1 MSRYILAAAAL
12 SAACLL
18 SACGSATVESA
29 GPGEATSV
37 PPLER
42 SSAAASSTAA
52 STSAKPSAAASE
64 PAAEDQGAREV
75 SEIPTSAVPVDDA
88 EKSYLHALGD
98 AGLNTEGVEDQ
109 IIGAGYSACQP
120 EDNVTIPAVAG
131 QLIEQERTS
140 MSYEELSALITDQA
154 RTAFC

>member
-18 SACGSATVESA
+18 SACGSVTVESE
-29 GPGEATSV
+29 GSGEATSV

-42 SSAAASSTAA
+42 SSVAASSTAA
-52 STSAKPSAAASE
+52 STSAKPNAAASE

-75 SEIPTSAVPVDDA
+75 SEIPTSALPVDDA
-88 EKSYLHALGD
+88 EKSYLQALGE
-98 AGLNTEGVEDQ
+98 AGLNIQGVEDQ
-109 IIGAGYSACQP
+109 VIGAGYSACHP
-120 EDNVTIPAVAG
+120 EDTVTIPAVAG
-131 QLIEQERTS
+131 QLIEQERTT
-140 MSYEELSALITDQA
+140 MSYEDLSALITDQA